1 MNLGLMKRRR
11 GVGKSLSTK
20 DYVQDG
26 LVAMWDGIENIGIGK
41 HSNTATEWVDLTGN
55 GRDMQ
60 LINDAYFNANSI
72 VAEGHP
78 VAEYTNSIP
87 LEQHITQEIVFKVDS
102 DVRDNTSSRTVIAFF
117 GSTIYNSGYN
127 FCMTGFAYNRN
138 NISKSGWMV
147 KTDAI
152 VQVNSLYIPK
162 TAICSTI
169 IYSENNKIGAKPKRI
184 IINGTALVCN
194 ATDGW
199 ANNSQIN
206 RLGSTFSGNIY
217 AVRIYNRALTEDE
230 ISKNFEL
237 DKERFGLNI

>member
-1 MNLGLMKRRR
+1 MMKRRAAQ
-11 GVGKSLSTK
+11 KPLSTK

-26 LVAMWDGIENIGIGK
+26 LVAMWDGIENIGVGR
-41 HSNTATEWVDLTGN
+41 HSDNASEWIDLTGN

-60 LINDAYFNANSI
+60 LINNAYFNANSI
-72 VAEGHP
+72 VAEGNP
-78 VAEYTNSIP
+78 VAEYTNTIP
-87 LEQHITQEIVFKVDS
+87 LGQHITQEVVFKVDS
-102 DVRDNTSSRTVIAFF
+102 DVRDNTSSRTVIAIF
-117 GSTIYNSGYN
+117 GSTISYVGYKY
-127 FCMTGFAYNRN
+127 CMTGFAYNRN
-138 NISKSGWMV
+138 NISKSGWMA
-147 KTDAI
+147 KSDAI
-152 VQVNSLYIPK
+152 VQANSLYIPK

-169 IYSENNKIGAKPKRI
+169 IYSENNKLGAKPKRI
-184 IINGTALVCN
+184 IINGTALVYN

-206 RLGSTFSGNIY
+206 LLGSTFSGNIY

>member
-1 MNLGLMKRRR
+1 MNWGLMKRRR

-26 LVAMWDGIENIGIGK
+26 LVAMWDGIENIGVGR
-41 HSNTATEWVDLTGN
+41 HSDNASEWIDLTGN

-78 VAEYTNSIP
+78 VAEYTNTIP

-102 DVRDNTSSRTVIAFF
+102 DIRDNTSSRTVIALFW
-117 GSTIYNSGYN
+117 STITYFGVHY
-127 FCMTGFAYNRN
+127 CMTGFAYNRN
-138 NISKSGWMV
+138 NISKSGWMA
-147 KTDAI
+147 KSDAI
-152 VQVNSLYIPK
+152 VQANSLYIPK

-169 IYSENNKIGAKPKRI
+169 IYSEKNNLGAKPKRI
-184 IINGTALVCN
+184 IINGTTLVNN

-199 ANNSQIN
+199 GNTNKRN
-206 RLGSTFSGNIY
+206 LFGSTFSGNIY

>member
-1 MNLGLMKRRR
+1 MNLGMMRRR
-11 GVGKSLSTK
+11 CVGKSLSTK

-26 LVAMWDGIENIGIGK
+26 LVAMWDGIENIGVGR
-41 HSNTATEWVDLTGN
+41 HSDNASEWIDLTGN

-72 VAEGHP
+72 VAEGNP
-78 VAEYTNSIP
+78 VAEYTNTIP

-117 GSTIYNSGYN
+117 GNTINNSGYN
-127 FCMTGFAYNRN
+127 FCTTGLAYNRTD
-138 NISKSGWMV
+138 ISRSGWMV
-147 KTDAI
+147 KTNQI
-152 VQVNSLYIPK
+152 VRANSLYIPK
-162 TAICSTI
+162 TTVCSTI
-169 IYSENNKIGAKPKRI
+169 IYSENNTLSTTPRKI
-184 IINGTALVCN
+184 IINGTTLVAN
-194 ATDGW
+194 APDVW
-199 ANNSQIN
+199 ANTNKIN
-206 RLGSTFSGNIY
+206 RLGSAFSGNIY